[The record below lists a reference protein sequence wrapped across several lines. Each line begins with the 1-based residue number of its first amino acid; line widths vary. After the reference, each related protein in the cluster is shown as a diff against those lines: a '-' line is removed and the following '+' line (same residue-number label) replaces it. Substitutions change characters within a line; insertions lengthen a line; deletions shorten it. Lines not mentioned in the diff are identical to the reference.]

1 MNEIWKPI
9 EGTDGHYEVSNLGRV
24 MSKAQLSPRIMPQTI
39 QKSGYHYVML
49 HVNNKPTCRRVH
61 KLVALHFIPNPNNYD
76 QINHKDGNKDNNR
89 ADNLEWC
96 NGSQNMQHAWR
107 NGLLNPHRWTESE
120 RKQIGDKVRAYQQ
133 RKHGQK

>member
-9 EGTDGHYEVSNLGRV
+9 DGTDGMYEVSNLGRV
-24 MSKAQLSPRIMPQTI
+24 RTWGKRKMLLTLTKQV
-39 QKSGYHYVML
+39 SGYLYAMVQI
-49 HVNNKPTCRRVH
+49 NGKQCNKRVH
-61 KLVALHFIPNPNNYD
+61 RLVAQHFIPNPKNLPEV
-76 QINHKDGNKDNNR
+76 NHKDGNKENNHVG
-89 ADNLEWC
+89 NLEWC
-96 NGSQNMQHAWR
+96 NGSQNMQHASR